1 MADFLFHEVS
11 EKEKEDI
18 KKQAKGIMD
27 SFAKKLESIES
38 TTRVYLD
45 NSSTKNSTKGKSK
58 LKEAVIERDVSER
71 QEGSVGKCR
80 DIDRAIMFANALEK
94 NDNSIIAEKK
104 AW

>member
-27 SFAKKLESIES
+27 SFAKKLEAIDEM
-38 TTRVYLD
+38 
-45 NSSTKNSTKGKSK
+45 K
-58 LKEAVIERDVSER
+58 LKESSIERDISER
-71 QEGSVGKCR
+71 DENSVGKCG
-80 DIDRAIMFANALEK
+80 DINREIMFANAPQK
-94 NDNSIIAEKK
+94 NKDSIIAEKK